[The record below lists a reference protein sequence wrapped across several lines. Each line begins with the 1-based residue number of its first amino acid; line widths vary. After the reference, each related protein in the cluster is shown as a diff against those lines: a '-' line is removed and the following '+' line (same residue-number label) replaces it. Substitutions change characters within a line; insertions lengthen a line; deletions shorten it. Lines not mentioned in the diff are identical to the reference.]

1 MSKSI
6 FNGKQR
12 VRFSDSNSKNKQL
25 DLTLEDLQQFFIT
38 VKEAEGLRER
48 TINDYHNHF
57 RYLRLWLEEEHD
69 QLSLKDLSITHIRGY
84 VSHMKN
90 EVGLS
95 PVTINVRLRTLKCF
109 LKFVFEEGYIDDNI
123 AASIKLLRTEQDAIE
138 VLTDDHIV
146 RLLKTINRGEYT
158 GFRDYVL
165 IMLLIDTGMRIGEAT
180 TLTSQ
185 DIDLVQK
192 SIYLQAKNVK
202 TRKGR
207 HIPFSNKIAK
217 LLQELIKFNECHFE
231 SNEVFL
237 SVYGTPFQ
245 KRSIQKRLK
254 QYKDK
259 AGIKTVRVSPHSF
272 RHYFAK
278 NYILSGGDPFT
289 LQQILGHSSMQMIRV
304 YIQMTESD
312 TKFQHNKYSPIGK
325 LHL

>member
-1 MSKSI
+1 MAKNM
-6 FNGKQR
+6 FQGKQR
-12 VRFSDSNSKNKQL
+12 VKFSASRSNTRKAS
-25 DLTLEDLQQFFIT
+25 LTLVELQNLFIT

-48 TINDYHNHF
+48 TIQDYQHHF
-57 RYLRLWLEEEHD
+57 RYLRQWYEEYG
-69 QLSLKDLSITHIRGY
+69 QLTIKDISTTLVRKY

-109 LKFVFEEGYIDDNI
+109 LKFVFEEGYIEDNI
-123 AASIKLLRTEQDAIE
+123 AASIKLLKTEEDAID
-138 VLTDDHIV
+138 VLTDDHIM
-146 RLLKTINRGEYT
+146 RLLKTINRDEYT

-165 IMLLIDTGMRIGEAT
+165 IMLLIDTGIRIGEAT

-217 LLQELIKFNECHFE
+217 LLQELIKFNECHFV
-231 SNEVFL
+231 SNEIFL

-259 AGIKTVRVSPHSF
+259 AGIKNVRVSPHSF

-289 LQQILGHSSMQMIRV
+289 LQLILGHSSMQMIRV
-304 YIQMTESD
+304 YIQMNKSD
-312 TKFQHNKYSPIGK
+312 TKLQHNKYSPIGK
-325 LHL
+325 LNF